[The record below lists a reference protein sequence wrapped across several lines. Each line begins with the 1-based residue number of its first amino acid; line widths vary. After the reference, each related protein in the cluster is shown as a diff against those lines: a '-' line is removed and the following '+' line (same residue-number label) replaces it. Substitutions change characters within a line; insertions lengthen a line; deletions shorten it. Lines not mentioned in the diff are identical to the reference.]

1 VDDTRWSVDMNH
13 PTEPQP
19 AVQTADTID
28 AIEPVGPSPCRCGS
42 TEHEAVRIGDQLSP
56 TGSAVRT
63 VYVCPAVSAT
73 GLDGVL

>member
-1 VDDTRWSVDMNH
+1 MNH
-13 PTEPQP
+13 PTDQP
-19 AVQTADTID
+19 VTDEIADTID
-28 AIEPVGPSPCRCGS
+28 ALEPAGPSPCRCGS
-42 TEHEAVRIGDQLSP
+42 RDHEAIRIGDQLSP

>member
-1 VDDTRWSVDMNH
+1 MEQ
-13 PTEPQP
+13 PTNPEL

-28 AIEPVGPSPCRCGS
+28 AIEPAGPSPCRCGS

>member
-1 VDDTRWSVDMNH
+1 MSQ
-13 PTEPQP
+13 PTDQP
-19 AVQTADTID
+19 AAHQPADTTD
-28 AIEPVGPSPCRCGS
+28 AIEPAGPMPCRCGS
-42 TEHEAVRIGDQLSP
+42 TEHAALRIGDQLSP

>member
-1 VDDTRWSVDMNH
+1 MNH
-13 PTEPQP
+13 PTDQP
-19 AVQTADTID
+19 VTDQTADTID
-28 AIEPVGPSPCRCGS
+28 ALEPAGPSPCRCGS

>member
-1 VDDTRWSVDMNH
+1 VNH
-13 PTEPQP
+13 PTDQP
-19 AVQTADTID
+19 VTDQTADTID
-28 AIEPVGPSPCRCGS
+28 ALEPAGPSPCRCGS

>member
-1 VDDTRWSVDMNH
+1 MHH
-13 PTEPQP
+13 PTEP
-19 AVQTADTID
+19 AVPHQTADTTD
-28 AIEPVGPSPCRCGS
+28 AIEPAGPSPCRCGS
-42 TEHEAVRIGDQLSP
+42 TEHAAIRIGDQLSP

>member
-1 VDDTRWSVDMNH
+1 MSH
-13 PTEPQP
+13 PTEPP
-19 AVQTADTID
+19 PGVQTADTTD
-28 AIEPVGPSPCRCGS
+28 AIEPAGPTPCRCGS
-42 TEHEAVRIGDQLSP
+42 TEHAAIRIGDQLSP